1 VSTIALWLLSVG
13 VATLGASASAELR
26 ARISPRARAKRAAFR
41 LPRTRIEDVKTGD
54 LVRVEGRI
62 ELVGEPLVA
71 PLSQRRC
78 AHYELSVEFA
88 KTGTSFVKVLSES
101 RSTPFSVV
109 DESKRALVA
118 LDAPLRGDVDRNIA
132 EVVVDHY
139 WTANDIDAETRF
151 ELERYLFSK
160 GDMGRALLAEPKR
173 LRYAEGALE
182 EGERVH
188 VAGVAE
194 WVTGSEVGH
203 SYRDS
208 GQRLVLRAPPRGRL
222 FVTDHTE
229 D

>member
-1 VSTIALWLLSVG
+1 MSTIALWLLSVG

-26 ARISPRARAKRAAFR
+26 SRISPRARAKRAAFR

-62 ELVGEPLVA
+62 ELAAEALVA

-78 AHYELSVEFA
+78 AHYELSVDFA
-88 KTGTSFVKVLSES
+88 KTETSFVKVLSEA
-101 RSTPFSVV
+101 RSTPFFVV
-109 DESKRALVA
+109 DESKRALVEV
-118 LDAPLRGDVDRNIA
+118 DARNIA

-151 ELERYLFSK
+151 ELERYLFTK

-194 WVTGSEVGH
+194 WVSAAEAGQT
-203 SYRDS
+203 YRDS

-229 D
+229 E

>member
-1 VSTIALWLLSVG
+1 MWLLSVG

-26 ARISPRARAKRAAFR
+26 SRLSPRARAKRAAFR
-41 LPRTRIEDVKTGD
+41 LPRTRIEDVENGD
-54 LVRVEGRI
+54 LVRIEGRI
-62 ELVGEPLVA
+62 ELAGEPLIA

-78 AHYELSVEFA
+78 AHYELSVDFA
-88 KTGTSFVKVLSES
+88 RTQTSFVRVLSES
-101 RSTPFSVV
+101 RSTPFFVV
-109 DESKRALVA
+109 DESKRALIE
-118 LDAPLRGDVDRNIA
+118 LDGARPGVPDRNIA

-151 ELERYLFSK
+151 ELERYLFTK

-194 WVTGSEVGH
+194 WVSAAEAGQT
-203 SYRDS
+203 YRDS
-208 GQRLVLRAPPRGRL
+208 GQRLVLRAPARGRL
-222 FVTDHTE
+222 FVTDHTA

>member
-26 ARISPRARAKRAAFR
+26 SRISPRARAKRAAFK
-41 LPRTRIEDVKTGD
+41 LPRTRIEDVRSGD
-54 LVRVEGRI
+54 LVRIEGSI
-62 ELVGEPLVA
+62 ELATDALVA

-78 AHYELSVEFA
+78 AHYELSVDFA
-88 KTGTSFVKVLSES
+88 KTETSFVKVLGEA
-101 RSTPFSVV
+101 RSVPFFVV
-109 DESKRALVA
+109 DDSKRALVE
-118 LDAPLRGDVDRNIA
+118 VDERNIA
-132 EVVVDHY
+132 EVVIDHY

-151 ELERYLFSK
+151 ELERYLFTK

-194 WVTGSEVGH
+194 WVSGAEVGQ
-203 SYRDS
+203 SYRAT

-222 FVTDHTE
+222 FVTDHAE
-229 D
+229 E

>member
-1 VSTIALWLLSVG
+1 MWLLSVG

-62 ELVGEPLVA
+62 ELAGEALVA

-78 AHYELSVEFA
+78 AHYELSVDFA
-88 KTGTSFVKVLSES
+88 KTETSFVKVLSES
-101 RSTPFSVV
+101 RSTAFFVV
-109 DESKRALVA
+109 DESKRALVE
-118 LDAPLRGDVDRNIA
+118 VDRNIA

-151 ELERYLFSK
+151 ELERYLFTK

-194 WVTGSEVGH
+194 WVSGAEVGQ

-222 FVTDHTE
+222 FVTDHTAE
-229 D
+229 

>member
-1 VSTIALWLLSVG
+1 MSTIALWLLSVG

-26 ARISPRARAKRAAFR
+26 SRISPRARAKRAAFR

-62 ELVGEPLVA
+62 ELAGEALVA

-78 AHYELSVEFA
+78 AHYELSVDFA
-88 KTGTSFVKVLSES
+88 KTEASFVKVLSEA
-101 RSTPFSVV
+101 RSTPFFVV
-109 DESKRALVA
+109 DESKRALVEV
-118 LDAPLRGDVDRNIA
+118 DARNIA

-151 ELERYLFSK
+151 ELERYLFTK

-194 WVTGSEVGH
+194 WVSAAEAGQT
-203 SYRDS
+203 YRDS

-229 D
+229 E

>member
-41 LPRTRIEDVKTGD
+41 LPRTRIEDVKTGE
-54 LVRVEGRI
+54 LVRIEGRI
-62 ELVGEPLVA
+62 QLAGEALVA

-78 AHYELSVEFA
+78 AHYELSVDFA
-88 KTGTSFVKVLSES
+88 KTDTSFVKVLTES
-101 RSTPFSVV
+101 RSTPFFVV
-109 DESKRALVA
+109 DESKRALVE
-118 LDAPLRGDVDRNIA
+118 VDRNIA

-151 ELERYLFSK
+151 ELERYLFTK

-194 WVTGSEVGH
+194 WVSAAEVGQT
-203 SYRDS
+203 YRDS

-222 FVTDHTE
+222 FVTDYTE
-229 D
+229 E